1 MARGIAVGIG
11 STGGGGGF
19 GAPVLDDPV
28 SIWFEPDFR
37 ADVATMEEAEQLLE
51 SLQATFAE
59 FGISIKTTPK
69 PPPEA

>member
-1 MARGIAVGIG
+1 
-11 STGGGGGF
+11 
-19 GAPVLDDPV
+19 V